1 MKGGRT
7 VKKMVICLLL
17 AFLCLLPCTTALA
30 AETGSEN
37 NTTTPAA
44 DDPYYKGE
52 SDDNSD
58 ADDLQW
64 YRDNAALL
72 ENNNIFSDALRSVS
86 WSITDLVCKV
96 ANVAETL
103 YTKTFGLI
111 DITNYP
117 QINDLLDTLRPVLLA
132 LTVLCCA
139 GLGIMLLVQHEKRPP
154 LLRNILLG
162 IVAVSASAWLFS
174 TANDLVIA
182 FRDGILGGEEVN
194 QSYELVESNLI
205 DLIRIDK
212 RGDINAL
219 NYKAGQGVIYGVGI
233 AGQDDMDSIDLCETL
248 DWHTAKNGKNLYGW
262 STEFNNRVKYRL
274 AHTADGDVARKN
286 YDGLTSANIGNQFF
300 YRYSFD
306 FWSCLLQLLSLS
318 LLFLALCYKNVRIA
332 YELVVSR
339 LLAFLFAADIGGGEK
354 LKNTLLFVRD
364 TYLTMCVCV
373 LSVKLYEIM
382 VGLVTSFGITGIG
395 KGIVCLLIAY
405 AVIDGPNLVER
416 ILGMDAGLSSSVGR
430 AMAHFGAGRAAG
442 RTAARLGGKAVR
454 GVKNTAMAAAT
465 GTTLRQRREKG
476 TPGEQFGKGI
486 HQRFHR
492 EEDEEQ
498 PHRQDARQQ
507 EQQFRQQEARSAQ
520 PRTAETPD
528 TADEQTVEAA
538 PAKPQPFPTDFMDAG
553 TAGTSGGSNFGNSVP
568 EVKKRVSNPAFSAA
582 VKRLTPGPES
592 SAEERKDFNR
602 QVTAIVR
609 GRKHRAIQ
617 PPVGADLYQVKN
629 YEKALEL
636 EKAYHAY
643 TGPRPDRKPKNG
655 KEDKRYGR

>member
-1 MKGGRT
+1 M
-7 VKKMVICLLL
+7 KKMVICLLL

-274 AHTADGDVARKN
+274 AHTADGDVALKN

-430 AMAHFGAGRAAG
+430 AMALFGAGRAAG

-454 GVKNTAMAAAT
+454 CVKNTAMAAAT

>member
-1 MKGGRT
+1 M
-7 VKKMVICLLL
+7 KKMVICLLL

-339 LLAFLFAADIGGGEK
+339 LLAFLFAAGIGGGEK

-430 AMAHFGAGRAAG
+430 AMALFGAGRAAG

-553 TAGTSGGSNFGNSVP
+553 TAETSGGSNFGNSVP

>member
-1 MKGGRT
+1 M
-7 VKKMVICLLL
+7 KKMVICLLL

-430 AMAHFGAGRAAG
+430 AMALFGAGRAAG

-528 TADEQTVEAA
+528 TADGQTVEAA

>member
-1 MKGGRT
+1 M
-7 VKKMVICLLL
+7 KKMVICLLL

-205 DLIRIDK
+205 DLIWIDK

-430 AMAHFGAGRAAG
+430 AMALFGAGRAAG

>member
-1 MKGGRT
+1 M
-7 VKKMVICLLL
+7 KKMVICLLL
-17 AFLCLLPCTTALA
+17 ALLCLLPCSTTVLA

-37 NTTTPAA
+37 STTTPTA

-72 ENNNIFSDALRSVS
+72 ENNNIVGDALRSVS
-86 WSITDLVCKV
+86 WSMTGLVCKV
-96 ANVAETL
+96 ANVSETL

-111 DITNYP
+111 DITNYQ

-139 GLGIMLLVQHEKRPP
+139 GLGIMLLVQQEKRPP

-174 TANDLVIA
+174 TANDLVIS

-194 QSYELVESNLI
+194 QSYALVESNLI

-233 AGQDDMDSIDLCETL
+233 AGQDDMDSVDLCETL

-430 AMAHFGAGRAAG
+430 AMAIFGAGKAVG
-442 RTAARLGGKAVR
+442 RTAARLGGKAMR

-465 GTTLRQRREKG
+465 GTTLRQRQSKG
-476 TPGEQFGKGI
+476 SPGEQFGKGI
-486 HQRFHR
+486 HRRFHR

-507 EQQFRQQEARSAQ
+507 EQQSRQQEARSAQ
-520 PRTAETPD
+520 QRTAETPD
-528 TADEQTVEAA
+528 AAAAAAATAEAA
-538 PAKPQPFPTDFMDAG
+538 PAKTQPFPTDFMDAG
-553 TAGTSGGSNFGNSVP
+553 TSGGSHFGNSAP
-568 EVKKRVSNPAFSAA
+568 EVKKRVSNPAFTEA
-582 VKRLTPGPES
+582 VKRLTPGPETS
-592 SAEERKDFNR
+592 EKERKDFNR

-617 PPVGADLYQVKN
+617 PPMGADLYQVKN

-643 TGPRPDRKPKNG
+643 TGPKPDRKNG
-655 KEDKRYGR
+655 KEDKRHGR

>member
-1 MKGGRT
+1 M
-7 VKKMVICLLL
+7 KKMVIYLLL
-17 AFLCLLPCTTALA
+17 ALLCLLPCTTALA

-37 NTTTPAA
+37 NTTTPTA
-44 DDPYYKGE
+44 DDPYHKGE

-72 ENNNIFSDALRSVS
+72 ENNNIVGNALRSVS
-86 WSITDLVCKV
+86 WSITGLVCKV

-233 AGQDDMDSIDLCETL
+233 ASQDDMDSIDLCETL

-262 STEFNNRVKYRL
+262 STAFNNRVKYRL

-373 LSVKLYEIM
+373 LSVKLYEVM

-430 AMAHFGAGRAAG
+430 AMALFGAGKAAG

-465 GTTLRQRREKG
+465 GTTLRQRQSKG
-476 TPGEQFGKGI
+476 STGEQFGKGI

-492 EEDEEQ
+492 EDEDT
-498 PHRQDARQQ
+498 RQQ
-507 EQQFRQQEARSAQ
+507 EQRPGSRSSRSRPDLPGRRRQSRPLPGPKLPQRRRRPRQSRSPS
-520 PRTAETPD
+520 PRTSWM
-528 TADEQTVEAA
+528 QGQRGHLAA
-538 PAKPQPFPTDFMDAG
+538 P
-553 TAGTSGGSNFGNSVP
+553 TSGTQFP
-568 EVKKRVSNPAFSAA
+568 K
-582 VKRLTPGPES
+582 L
-592 SAEERKDFNR
+592 
-602 QVTAIVR
+602 
-609 GRKHRAIQ
+609 
-617 PPVGADLYQVKN
+617 KN
-629 YEKALEL
+629 EYRI
-636 EKAYHAY
+636 
-643 TGPRPDRKPKNG
+643 RPSRRP
-655 KEDKRYGR
+655 

>member
-1 MKGGRT
+1 M
-7 VKKMVICLLL
+7 KKMVICLLL
-17 AFLCLLPCTTALA
+17 ALLCLLPCSTTVLA

-37 NTTTPAA
+37 STTTPTA

-72 ENNNIFSDALRSVS
+72 ENNNIVGDALRSVS
-86 WSITDLVCKV
+86 WSMTGLVCKV
-96 ANVAETL
+96 ANVSETL

-111 DITNYP
+111 DITNYQ
-117 QINDLLDTLRPVLLA
+117 QINNLLDTLRPVLLA

-139 GLGIMLLVQHEKRPP
+139 GLGIMLLVQQEKRPP

-174 TANDLVIA
+174 TANDLVIS

-194 QSYELVESNLI
+194 QSYALVESNLI

-233 AGQDDMDSIDLCETL
+233 AGQDDMDSVDLCETL

-430 AMAHFGAGRAAG
+430 AMAIFGAGKAAG
-442 RTAARLGGKAVR
+442 RTAARLGGKAMR

-465 GTTLRQRREKG
+465 GTTLRQRQSKG
-476 TPGEQFGKGI
+476 SPGEQFGKGI
-486 HQRFHR
+486 HRRFHR

-507 EQQFRQQEARSAQ
+507 EQQSRQQEARSAQ
-520 PRTAETPD
+520 QRTAEMPD
-528 TADEQTVEAA
+528 AAAAAAATAEAA
-538 PAKPQPFPTDFMDAG
+538 PAKTQPFPTGFMD
-553 TAGTSGGSNFGNSVP
+553 AGTSGGSHFGNSAP
-568 EVKKRVSNPAFSAA
+568 EVKKRVSNPAFTEA
-582 VKRLTPGPES
+582 VKRLTPGPETS
-592 SAEERKDFNR
+592 EKERKDFNR

-643 TGPRPDRKPKNG
+643 TGPKPDRKNG
-655 KEDKRYGR
+655 KEDKRHGR

>member
-1 MKGGRT
+1 M
-7 VKKMVICLLL
+7 KKMVICLLL

-274 AHTADGDVARKN
+274 AHTADGDVALKN

-430 AMAHFGAGRAAG
+430 AMALFGAGRAAG

-568 EVKKRVSNPAFSAA
+568 EVKKRVSNPAFSTA

>member
-1 MKGGRT
+1 M
-7 VKKMVICLLL
+7 KKMVICLLL
-17 AFLCLLPCTTALA
+17 ALLCLLPCSTTVLA

-37 NTTTPAA
+37 STTTPTA

-72 ENNNIFSDALRSVS
+72 ENNNIVGDALRSVS
-86 WSITDLVCKV
+86 WSMTGLVCKV
-96 ANVAETL
+96 ANVSETL

-111 DITNYP
+111 DITNYQ

-139 GLGIMLLVQHEKRPP
+139 GLGIMLLVQQEKRPP

-174 TANDLVIA
+174 TANDLVIS

-194 QSYELVESNLI
+194 QSYALVESNLI

-233 AGQDDMDSIDLCETL
+233 AGQDDMDSVDLCETL

-382 VGLVTSFGITGIG
+382 VGLVTSFGITGFG

-430 AMAHFGAGRAAG
+430 AMAIFGAGKAAG
-442 RTAARLGGKAVR
+442 RTAARLGGKAMR

-465 GTTLRQRREKG
+465 GTTLRQRQSKG
-476 TPGEQFGKGI
+476 SPGEQFGKGI
-486 HQRFHR
+486 HRRFHR

-507 EQQFRQQEARSAQ
+507 EQQSRQQEARSAQ
-520 PRTAETPD
+520 QRTAETPD
-528 TADEQTVEAA
+528 AAAAAAATAEAA
-538 PAKPQPFPTDFMDAG
+538 PAKTQPFPTDFMDAG
-553 TAGTSGGSNFGNSVP
+553 TSGGSHFGNSAP
-568 EVKKRVSNPAFSAA
+568 EVKKRVSNPAFTEA
-582 VKRLTPGPES
+582 VKRLTPGPETS
-592 SAEERKDFNR
+592 EKERKDFNR

-643 TGPRPDRKPKNG
+643 TGPKPDRKNG
-655 KEDKRYGR
+655 KEDKRHGR

>member
-1 MKGGRT
+1 M
-7 VKKMVICLLL
+7 KKMVICLLL
-17 AFLCLLPCTTALA
+17 ALLCLLPCTTALA

-37 NTTTPAA
+37 STTTPAA

-72 ENNNIFSDALRSVS
+72 ENNNIVGDALRSVG
-86 WSITDLVCKV
+86 WSMTGLVCKV

-174 TANDLVIA
+174 TANDLVLS

-194 QSYELVESNLI
+194 QSYALVESNLI

-233 AGQDDMDSIDLCETL
+233 ASQDDMDSIDLCETL

-262 STEFNNRVKYRL
+262 STAFNNRVKYRL

-364 TYLTMCVCV
+364 TYLTMCICV

-430 AMAHFGAGRAAG
+430 AMALFGAGKAAG

-492 EEDEEQ
+492 EEDEET
-498 PHRQDARQQ
+498 RQQ
-507 EQQFRQQEARSAQ
+507 EQQARQQEARSAQ
-520 PRTAETPD
+520 PGAAETPD
-528 TADEQTVEAA
+528 AADEQTVETA
-538 PAKPQPFPTDFMDAG
+538 PAKPQHFPTDFMDAG
-553 TAGTSGGSNFGNSVP
+553 TSGGSHFGNSVP
-568 EVKKRVSNPAFSAA
+568 EVKKRVSNPAFSEA

-643 TGPRPDRKPKNG
+643 TGPKPDRKNG
-655 KEDKRYGR
+655 KEDKRHGKR

>member
-1 MKGGRT
+1 M
-7 VKKMVICLLL
+7 
-17 AFLCLLPCTTALA
+17 
-30 AETGSEN
+30 
-37 NTTTPAA
+37 PAA
-44 DDPYYKGE
+44 GVFVPAAMHDGFGSGDRQRKQHHDPRCGR
-52 SDDNSD
+52 SLLQGRADDNSD

-274 AHTADGDVARKN
+274 AHTADGDVALKN

-430 AMAHFGAGRAAG
+430 AMALFGAGRAAG

>member
-1 MKGGRT
+1 M
-7 VKKMVICLLL
+7 KKMVICLLL
-17 AFLCLLPCTTALA
+17 TLLCLLPCSTTVLA

-37 NTTTPAA
+37 STTTPTA

-72 ENNNIFSDALRSVS
+72 ENNNIVGDALRSVS
-86 WSITDLVCKV
+86 WSMTGLVCKV
-96 ANVAETL
+96 ANVSETL

-111 DITNYP
+111 DITNYQ

-139 GLGIMLLVQHEKRPP
+139 GLGIMLLVQQEKRPP

-174 TANDLVIA
+174 TANDLVIS

-194 QSYELVESNLI
+194 QSYALVESNLI

-233 AGQDDMDSIDLCETL
+233 AGQDDMDSVDLCETL

-430 AMAHFGAGRAAG
+430 AMAIFGAGKAAG
-442 RTAARLGGKAVR
+442 RTAARLGGKAMR

-465 GTTLRQRREKG
+465 GTTLRQRQSKG
-476 TPGEQFGKGI
+476 SPGEQFGKGI
-486 HQRFHR
+486 HRRFHR

-507 EQQFRQQEARSAQ
+507 EQQSRQQEARSAQ
-520 PRTAETPD
+520 QRTAETPD
-528 TADEQTVEAA
+528 AAAAAAATAEAA
-538 PAKPQPFPTDFMDAG
+538 PAKTQPFPTGFMD
-553 TAGTSGGSNFGNSVP
+553 AGTSGGSHFGNSAP
-568 EVKKRVSNPAFSAA
+568 EVKKRVSNPAFTEA
-582 VKRLTPGPES
+582 VKRLTPGPETS
-592 SAEERKDFNR
+592 EKERKDFNR

-617 PPVGADLYQVKN
+617 LPVGADLYQVKN

-643 TGPRPDRKPKNG
+643 TGPKPDRKNG
-655 KEDKRYGR
+655 KEDKRHGR

>member
-1 MKGGRT
+1 M
-7 VKKMVICLLL
+7 KKMVICLLL

-52 SDDNSD
+52 SDDDSD

-274 AHTADGDVARKN
+274 AHTADGDVALKN

-430 AMAHFGAGRAAG
+430 AMALFGAGRAAG

>member
-274 AHTADGDVARKN
+274 AHTADGDVALKN

-430 AMAHFGAGRAAG
+430 AMALFGAGRAAG

>member
-1 MKGGRT
+1 M
-7 VKKMVICLLL
+7 KKMVICLLL

-44 DDPYYKGE
+44 YDPYYKGE

-354 LKNTLLFVRD
+354 LKNTLLFVRA

-430 AMAHFGAGRAAG
+430 AMALFGAGRAAG

-465 GTTLRQRREKG
+465 GTTLRQRREKA

>member
-1 MKGGRT
+1 M
-7 VKKMVICLLL
+7 KKMVICLLL

-274 AHTADGDVARKN
+274 AHTADGDVALKN

-430 AMAHFGAGRAAG
+430 AMALFGAGRAAG

-636 EKAYHAY
+636 EKAFHAY

>member
-1 MKGGRT
+1 M
-7 VKKMVICLLL
+7 KKMVICLLL
-17 AFLCLLPCTTALA
+17 ALLCLLPCSTTVLA

-37 NTTTPAA
+37 STTTPTA

-72 ENNNIFSDALRSVS
+72 ENNNIVGDALRSVS
-86 WSITDLVCKV
+86 WSMTGLVCKV
-96 ANVAETL
+96 ANVSETL

-111 DITNYP
+111 DITNYQ

-139 GLGIMLLVQHEKRPP
+139 GLGIMLLVQQEKRPP

-174 TANDLVIA
+174 TANDLVIS

-194 QSYELVESNLI
+194 QSYALVESNLI

-233 AGQDDMDSIDLCETL
+233 AGQDDMDSVDLCETL

-430 AMAHFGAGRAAG
+430 AMAIFGAGKAAG
-442 RTAARLGGKAVR
+442 RTAARLGGKAMR

-465 GTTLRQRREKG
+465 GTTLRQRQSKG
-476 TPGEQFGKGI
+476 SPGEQFGKGI
-486 HQRFHR
+486 HRRFHR

-507 EQQFRQQEARSAQ
+507 EQQSRQQEARSAQ
-520 PRTAETPD
+520 QRTAETPNAAAAAAA
-528 TADEQTVEAA
+528 TAEAA
-538 PAKPQPFPTDFMDAG
+538 PAKTQPFPTDFMDAG
-553 TAGTSGGSNFGNSVP
+553 TSGGSHFGNSAP
-568 EVKKRVSNPAFSAA
+568 EVKKRVSNPAFTEA
-582 VKRLTPGPES
+582 VKRLTPGPETS
-592 SAEERKDFNR
+592 EKERKDFNR

-643 TGPRPDRKPKNG
+643 TGPKPDRKNG
-655 KEDKRYGR
+655 KEDKRHGR

>member
-1 MKGGRT
+1 M
-7 VKKMVICLLL
+7 KKMVICLLL

-44 DDPYYKGE
+44 YDPYYKGE

-339 LLAFLFAADIGGGEK
+339 LLVFLFAADIGGGEK

-430 AMAHFGAGRAAG
+430 AMALFGAGRAAG

>member
-1 MKGGRT
+1 M
-7 VKKMVICLLL
+7 KKMVICLLL
-17 AFLCLLPCTTALA
+17 ALLCLLPCSTTVLA

-37 NTTTPAA
+37 STTTPTA

-72 ENNNIFSDALRSVS
+72 ENNNIVGDALRSVS
-86 WSITDLVCKV
+86 WSMTGLVCKV
-96 ANVAETL
+96 ANVSETL

-111 DITNYP
+111 DITNYQ

-139 GLGIMLLVQHEKRPP
+139 GLGIMLLVQQEKRPP

-174 TANDLVIA
+174 TANDLVIS

-194 QSYELVESNLI
+194 QSYALVESNLI

-233 AGQDDMDSIDLCETL
+233 AGQDDMDSVDLCETL

-430 AMAHFGAGRAAG
+430 AMAIFGAGKAAG
-442 RTAARLGGKAVR
+442 RTAARLGGKAMR

-465 GTTLRQRREKG
+465 GTTLRQRQSKG
-476 TPGEQFGKGI
+476 SPGEQFGKGI
-486 HQRFHR
+486 HRRFHR

-507 EQQFRQQEARSAQ
+507 EQQSRQQEARSAQ
-520 PRTAETPD
+520 QRTAETPD
-528 TADEQTVEAA
+528 AAAAAAATAEAA
-538 PAKPQPFPTDFMDAG
+538 PAKTQPFPTGFMD
-553 TAGTSGGSNFGNSVP
+553 AGTSGGSHFGNSAP
-568 EVKKRVSNPAFSAA
+568 EVKKRVSNPAFTEA
-582 VKRLTPGPES
+582 VKRLTPGPETS
-592 SAEERKDFNR
+592 EKERKDFNR

-643 TGPRPDRKPKNG
+643 TGPKPDRKNG
-655 KEDKRYGR
+655 KEDKRHGR

>member
-1 MKGGRT
+1 M
-7 VKKMVICLLL
+7 KKMVICLLL
-17 AFLCLLPCTTALA
+17 ALLCLLPCSTTVLA

-37 NTTTPAA
+37 STTTPTA

-72 ENNNIFSDALRSVS
+72 ENNNIVGDALRSVS
-86 WSITDLVCKV
+86 WSMTGLVCKV
-96 ANVAETL
+96 ANVSETL

-111 DITNYP
+111 DITNYQ
-117 QINDLLDTLRPVLLA
+117 QINNLLDTLRPVLLA
-132 LTVLCCA
+132 LTALCCA
-139 GLGIMLLVQHEKRPP
+139 GLGIMLLVQQEKRPP

-174 TANDLVIA
+174 TANDLVIS

-194 QSYELVESNLI
+194 QSYALVESNLI

-233 AGQDDMDSIDLCETL
+233 AGQDDMDSVDLCETL

-430 AMAHFGAGRAAG
+430 AMAIFGAGKAAG
-442 RTAARLGGKAVR
+442 RTAARLGGKAMR

-465 GTTLRQRREKG
+465 GTTLRQRQSKG
-476 TPGEQFGKGI
+476 SPGEQFGKGI
-486 HQRFHR
+486 HRRFHR

-507 EQQFRQQEARSAQ
+507 EQQSRQQEARSAQ
-520 PRTAETPD
+520 QRTAEMPD
-528 TADEQTVEAA
+528 AAAAAAATAEAA
-538 PAKPQPFPTDFMDAG
+538 PAKTQPFPTGFMD
-553 TAGTSGGSNFGNSVP
+553 AGTSGGSHFGNSAP
-568 EVKKRVSNPAFSAA
+568 EVKKRVSNPAFTEA
-582 VKRLTPGPES
+582 VKRLTPGPETS
-592 SAEERKDFNR
+592 EKERKDFNR

-643 TGPRPDRKPKNG
+643 TGPKPDRKNG
-655 KEDKRYGR
+655 KEDKRLGR

>member
-1 MKGGRT
+1 M
-7 VKKMVICLLL
+7 KKMVICLLL

-248 DWHTAKNGKNLYGW
+248 DWHTAKDGKNLYGW

-430 AMAHFGAGRAAG
+430 AMALFGAGRAAG

>member
-1 MKGGRT
+1 M
-7 VKKMVICLLL
+7 KKMAICLLL
-17 AFLCLLPCTTALA
+17 ALLCLLPCTTALA

-72 ENNNIFSDALRSVS
+72 KNNSIIGDALRSVG
-86 WSITDLVCKV
+86 WSMTGLVCKV
-96 ANVAETL
+96 ANVSETL

-111 DITNYP
+111 DITNYQ
-117 QINDLLDTLRPVLLA
+117 QINNLLDILRPVLLA

-139 GLGIMLLVQHEKRPP
+139 GLGILLLVQQEKRPP

-174 TANDLVIA
+174 TANDLVIS
-182 FRDGILGGEEVN
+182 FRDGVLGGEEVN
-194 QSYELVESNLI
+194 QSYALVESNLI

-430 AMAHFGAGRAAG
+430 AMAIFGAGKTAG
-442 RTAARLGGKAVR
+442 RTAARLGGKAMR

-465 GTTLRQRREKG
+465 GTTLRQRQAKG
-476 TPGEQFGKGI
+476 SPGEQFGKGI

-492 EEDEEQ
+492 EEDAQ
-498 PHRQDARQQ
+498 THQQ
-507 EQQFRQQEARSAQ
+507 EQQARQREHQAHQQEQAPSAQ
-520 PRTAETPD
+520 QRTAATPD
-528 TADEQTVEAA
+528 AAAAAAEAPEVA
-538 PAKPQPFPTDFMDAG
+538 PAKPQPFLTDFMDAG
-553 TAGTSGGSNFGNSVP
+553 TAGAADNFRNSVP
-568 EVKKRVSNPAFSAA
+568 EVKKRVSNPAFSEA

-643 TGPRPDRKPKNG
+643 NGPKPDRKPKNG
-655 KEDKRYGR
+655 KEDKRHGR

>member
-1 MKGGRT
+1 M
-7 VKKMVICLLL
+7 KKMVICLLL

-274 AHTADGDVARKN
+274 AHTADGDVALKN

-430 AMAHFGAGRAAG
+430 AMALFGAGRAAG

-553 TAGTSGGSNFGNSVP
+553 TAGTSGGSNFGNSGP
-568 EVKKRVSNPAFSAA
+568 EVKTRVSNPAFSAA

>member
-1 MKGGRT
+1 M
-7 VKKMVICLLL
+7 KKMVICLLL

-274 AHTADGDVARKN
+274 AHTADGDVALKN

-430 AMAHFGAGRAAG
+430 AMALFGAGRAAG

-507 EQQFRQQEARSAQ
+507 EQQFWQQEARSAQ

>member
-1 MKGGRT
+1 M
-7 VKKMVICLLL
+7 KKMVICLLL

-274 AHTADGDVARKN
+274 AHTADGDVALKN

-430 AMAHFGAGRAAG
+430 AMALFGAGRAAG

-454 GVKNTAMAAAT
+454 GVKNTAIAAAT